1 MKVKFIN
8 NCVICGFP
16 GNSVGKEFACNAR
29 DPGSTPGSGER
40 IGYPL

>member
-16 GNSVGKEFACNAR
+16 GNSVGKESTRKAG
-29 DPGSTPGSGER
+29 DPG
-40 IGYPL
+40 